1 MLTYAMAL
9 NLLRRF
15 CRRNYSTKLNI
26 MYMLYIWS
34 SWRLY
39 FSSFKSV
46 ASLSACKPSNPSG
59 LSPLRVLVM
68 RKMKRA
74 CRAGNQADIPSFRKQ
89 ITGYVYVISY
99 ILRDRSRTF
108 DQLTSTFHV
117 LSSANAPVHR
127 TPSIWI
133 KLPTNSTSGTAT
145 RILLH
150 KILSLRSNL
159 VKISSEFPK
168 LNFREYTKMYGNIT
182 NVLQSRAVRDFQTR
196 SANWN

>member
-9 NLLRRF
+9 NILCRF

-26 MYMLYIWS
+26 IYMLYIWS

-46 ASLSACKPSNPSG
+46 ASLSMCKPSNPSG
-59 LSPLRVLVM
+59 TDSPLRVLVM

-108 DQLTSTFHV
+108 DQLTSTFHD

-133 KLPTNSTSGTAT
+133 KLPMNFTSAT

-150 KILSLRSNL
+150 KIL
-159 VKISSEFPK
+159 
-168 LNFREYTKMYGNIT
+168 FRAWIP
-182 NVLQSRAVRDFQTR
+182 
-196 SANWN
+196 